1 MKIDRIN
8 ISNIPSIIWG
18 EKSNRVFI
26 AVHGNMS
33 NKEDEVIKILAE
45 KVTSN
50 GYQVLSF
57 DLPEHGERKD
67 NTNYLC
73 KVQNCVNDLKLIM
86 EYAKANYEEINL
98 WACSMGAYF
107 SLLAYKNENIE
118 QCIFLSPVVNMKV
131 IIDNMMLWSNTTENE
146 LREKQEIKTDFG
158 QTLYWDY
165 YLYVKENPITNWNK
179 KTYILYGNEDNMQD
193 ENIIKNFSEN
203 FSCKLSILEDGE
215 HYFHTEKQLDY
226 YKNWLS
232 KTLLLNLWG
241 LKCL

>member
-1 MKIDRIN
+1 
-8 ISNIPSIIWG
+8 
-18 EKSNRVFI
+18 
-26 AVHGNMS
+26 MS

-67 NTNYLC
+67 NTIYLC

-118 QCIFLSPVVNMKV
+118 QCIFLSPVVDMKV

-232 KTLLLNLWG
+232 KTII
-241 LKCL
+241 